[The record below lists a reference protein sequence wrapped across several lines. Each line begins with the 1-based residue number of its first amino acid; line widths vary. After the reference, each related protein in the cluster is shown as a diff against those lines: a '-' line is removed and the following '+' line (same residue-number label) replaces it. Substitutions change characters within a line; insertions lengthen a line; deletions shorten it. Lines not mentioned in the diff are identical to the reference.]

1 MRAYTITVVPS
12 VIALAVLLSLGACSK
27 QTDSPTSG
35 EKVDAGLAK
44 VEQKTEAAVAK
55 VEQKTEQAMAAVKSG
70 VDSAGK
76 DSAKVVDSAK
86 AKLTDATITTS
97 VNAELVR
104 DPALSALKINVDTTG
119 GRVALHGTAPD
130 ASARDRATV
139 LAQRVEG
146 VVGVDNQL
154 VIRSN

>member
-1 MRAYTITVVPS
+1 MRAHTITVVPS

-44 VEQKTEAAVAK
+44 MEQKTDAAVAK
-55 VEQKTEQAMAAVKSG
+55 VEQKTDQAMAAVKSG

-104 DPALSALKINVDTTG
+104 DPSLSALKINVDTTG